1 MLSEEHPNN
10 IPEALKTNSSFEHF
24 KIFKKILGFI
34 IFFGQGHLILIKK
47 NNIFGGLFVFGL
59 KWIIENERKPK
70 GYQLKHIE
78 W

>member
-1 MLSEEHPNN
+1 MSSEKHPNN
-10 IPEALKTNSSFEHF
+10 ISEVLKTNCSFEYF
-24 KIFKKILGFI
+24 KIFKKILGFV
-34 IFFGQGHLILIKK
+34 IFLGQGHLILIKK